1 MPWCK
6 VEEENT
12 KLLENRAKS
21 ELDKNTF
28 KSLSAGN
35 RNLKERF
42 ENKYLELKH
51 IKAKLESVKK
61 DVASIALRAW
71 KAENKEKNEEFA
83 KKKVDLEKIVT
94 ELNDYKKAKL
104 AEERK
109 QMLKKRKEIKR
120 ANQKLEKEKI
130 ILMAEGI
137 NMVQR
142 KN

>member
-1 MPWCK
+1 MLP
-6 VEEENT
+6 
-12 KLLENRAKS
+12 L
-21 ELDKNTF
+21 
-28 KSLSAGN
+28 
-35 RNLKERF
+35 
-42 ENKYLELKH
+42 
-51 IKAKLESVKK
+51 
-61 DVASIALRAW
+61 ALRAS

-130 ILMAEGI
+130 ISIAEGI